1 MNGDAVIRVYDVARR
16 KYCRKRLSSSMPNE
30 SKTPE
35 EYVSDAL
42 DLMVKAG
49 WVKRHGRTAKGLG
62 VDWTDRGKLAIEA
75 LGYTIEDLGP
85 ESLNQQLWWAVGTL
99 ANMRFTSPS

>member
-1 MNGDAVIRVYDVARR
+1 
-16 KYCRKRLSSSMPNE
+16 MPNE

-35 EYVSDAL
+35 EYVSEAL

-49 WVKRHGRTAKGLG
+49 WVKQLGRSRGTR

-75 LGYTIEDLGP
+75 LGYVIEDLGP

-99 ANMRFTSPS
+99 ANVKFTSPS

>member
-1 MNGDAVIRVYDVARR
+1 
-16 KYCRKRLSSSMPNE
+16 MPNE

-49 WVKRHGRTAKGLG
+49 WVKHRSAKGLG
-62 VDWTDRGKLAIEA
+62 VNWTDRGKLAMEA
-75 LGYTIEDLGP
+75 LGYVIEDLGP
-85 ESLNQQLWWAVGTL
+85 ENVNQQLWWAVGTL
-99 ANMRFTSPS
+99 ANMKFTSPS

>member
-1 MNGDAVIRVYDVARR
+1 
-16 KYCRKRLSSSMPNE
+16 MPNE

-75 LGYTIEDLGP
+75 LGYAIEDLGP
-85 ESLNQQLWWAVGTL
+85 ESLDQQLWWAVGTL
-99 ANMRFTSPS
+99 ANMRFTSAS

>member
-1 MNGDAVIRVYDVARR
+1 
-16 KYCRKRLSSSMPNE
+16 MPNE
-30 SKTPE
+30 CKTPE

-49 WVKRHGRTAKGLG
+49 WVKQHGRRAKGLR

-75 LGYTIEDLGP
+75 LGYVIEDLGP
-85 ESLNQQLWWAVGTL
+85 ESLNQQLWWAVGML
-99 ANMRFTSPS
+99 ANMKFTSPR